1 MAPVFSDRQRLD
13 ASPSS
18 GEPMYVFLDRVA
30 GPVWDRIRHLIE
42 AWANDY
48 SPHGRADV
56 VRRLQS
62 RDDLEF
68 LGAYWELFLFHGLKA
83 LGFEVTCHPEVAG
96 TTRRPDFLVEGN
108 KCSFVLEAKVLGDDH
123 ADRMRDKRR
132 AQIEHGLNARVT
144 SNNITVQLQFEKDGT
159 QQAPIG
165 QLAADAQAWLD
176 ALDLAHVRQQSYV
189 AGLSGA
195 TPLIWQDERSGW
207 RIALTPMP
215 WRSSRGGR
223 RIVGVVGPHA
233 AWIDDLTPIRKSLYR
248 KAHKYGDKL
257 GKPFVVALGMQRPF
271 ADDTD
276 LLDALFGDDVYQFDP
291 STGDGKSARKSNG
304 LLIGQSRRL
313 SAVLVSK
320 NVAPWSAAKTSLALW
335 KNPAATFPLRC
346 DGGGVITIIDPQ
358 DDGLLATT
366 AATVSTGELFGLAL
380 DWPGPEPPFARN

>member
-1 MAPVFSDRQRLD
+1 
-13 ASPSS
+13 
-18 GEPMYVFLDRVA
+18 MYAFLDRVA

-42 AWANDY
+42 AWAKDY
-48 SPHGRADV
+48 SPDGRADV

-62 RDDLEF
+62 REDLEF
-68 LGAYWELFLFHGLKA
+68 LGAYWELFLFHGLRA
-83 LGFEVTCHPEVAG
+83 LGFDVSCHPEVPG

-108 KCSFVLEAKVLGDDH
+108 QCSFLLEAKFLGEDH

-132 AQIEHGLNARVT
+132 AQIEHGLNARVA
-144 SNNITVQLQFEKDGT
+144 SDNFTVGLQFEMDGT

-165 QLAADAQAWLD
+165 RLAADVQAWIDELD
-176 ALDLAHVRQQSYV
+176 QAHRQQSRV

-215 WRSSRGGR
+215 WRSSRRGR

-233 AWIDDLTPIRKSLYR
+233 AWIDDMTPIRKSLDK

-257 GKPFVVALGMQRPF
+257 GKPFVVALGMQRPL
-271 ADDTD
+271 ADDMD
-276 LLDALFGDDVYQFDP
+276 LLDALFGDGVYQFDP

-304 LLIGQSRRL
+304 LLVGHSRRL
-313 SAVLVSK
+313 SAVLVS
-320 NVAPWSAAKTSLALW
+320 NDVAPWSAAKTSLALW
-335 KNPAATFPLRC
+335 QSPSATLPLRC
-346 DGGGVITIIDPQ
+346 DGGGVISIIDPQ
-358 DDGLLATT
+358 EDGSLAT
-366 AATVSTGELFGLAL
+366 APAIVSTGQLFGLAL